1 MGDLKFEW
9 DPSKAADNI
18 RNHGVTFDEAKTV
31 FDDPNML
38 WEFDL
43 LHLEIEEREII
54 IGFSEKA
61 RLLMVVSTERHET
74 IRIISARRATQ
85 AEARRYAEQIDG
97 PLR

>member
-1 MGDLKFEW
+1 MSDLKFEW
-9 DPSKAADNI
+9 DPSKATENV
-18 RNHGVTFDEAKTV
+18 RNHGIAFDEAKTV
-31 FDDPNML
+31 FDDLNL
-38 WEFDL
+38 LREFDL
-43 LHLEIEEREII
+43 LHSEIEEREIV